1 MVEDV
6 GFNFGKL
13 LGKCLTVRPDCFY
26 RNAMKRVGSELP
38 FTACPEEY
46 FKTLPGDDFT
56 NEEMDLRQNRP
67 LLYAN
72 VAR

>member
-13 LGKCLTVRPDCFY
+13 LEKCL
-26 RNAMKRVGSELP
+26 ME
-38 FTACPEEY
+38 
-46 FKTLPGDDFT
+46 TLPGDDFT
-56 NEEMDLRQNRP
+56 NEEMDLRQDRP